1 MSKDATPPYRTA
13 LVTGASSGLGHG
25 LALWLAKRG
34 VKVYAAARRTDRLE
48 ACAASARDCGAPG
61 EVIPLTLDV
70 ASTRATLD
78 RLRTLDADCG
88 GLDLVIANAGVGSP
102 TPGKR
107 LDWDAVQQVI
117 DVNVT
122 GAAATLSAV
131 LPRML
136 ERGRGHLVGISSLAG
151 FRGLPGNAAY
161 SGSKAFLTTFLAS
174 LAVDLGDTPIKVTA
188 IYPGFVK
195 SEMTQDLTHPKPFL
209 LETEDAVDRMGRAI
223 VRGAREFAFPWQMAA
238 VMQVVKRAPSVLFDP
253 IARKVR

>member
-1 MSKDATPPYRTA
+1 MEHPPPPYRTA

-34 VKVYAAARRTDRLE
+34 VKVYAAARRADRLT
-48 ACAASARDCGAPG
+48 ACAKTARDAGAPG
-61 EVIPLTLDV
+61 QVIPVPLDV
-70 ASTRATLD
+70 ARTHETLD
-78 RLRTLDADCG
+78 RIRTLDAESG
-88 GLDLVIANAGVGSP
+88 GLDLVIANAGVGSS
-102 TPGKR
+102 THGKH
-107 LDWDAVQQVI
+107 LDWNTVQQVI

-122 GAAATLSAV
+122 GAAATLCAV

-161 SGSKAFLTTFLAS
+161 SGSKAFLSTFLAS
-174 LAVDLGDTPIKVTA
+174 LAVDLGDTPVKVTA
-188 IYPGFVK
+188 IHPGFVK
-195 SEMTQDLTHPKPFL
+195 SEMTQGLGHPRPFL

-223 VRGAREFAFPWQMAA
+223 VRGEREFAFPWQMAA
-238 VMQVVKRAPSVLFDP
+238 VMQVVKRAPSAVFDP